1 MQFAVEELSFGTYD
15 VHGIATFPFVLAV
28 LSFVVLLI
36 SVRLGLLSRN
46 GPWKLKEDPR
56 EDFDLI
62 MASSLTLLGLI
73 IGFSFSMALTRYD
86 QRKRCEADE
95 ANAIGTE
102 YTRADLLLAPDT
114 ARVRGLL
121 KKYLDQRI
129 SFYSNLNNLQLREL
143 NASTSQVQGEMWSA
157 VHDSAAANPNA
168 VTALAVSGMNDVLN
182 SEGYTQAARWNKI
195 PTAAWCLMLAIAV
208 CCNLLLGYSARGP
221 AEGRILFL
229 ILPLLVS
236 ISFLLMADLD
246 SPHSGIIRVHPE
258 NLLRLSQSLR

>member
-102 YTRADLLLAPDT
+102 YTRADLLLAQTRRD
-114 ARVRGLL
+114 VRGLL
-121 KKYLDQRI
+121 RNI
-129 SFYSNLNNLQLREL
+129 STNAFHSIQISIISSFASSMPLLRKSRAKCGPRSTIRLSKPERRDRSRRFRHERRVEL
-143 NASTSQVQGEMWSA
+143 G
-157 VHDSAAANPNA
+157 
-168 VTALAVSGMNDVLN
+168 
-182 SEGYTQAARWNKI
+182 GYTQAARWNKI

-208 CCNLLLGYSARGP
+208 LSCNLLLGYQRVALQRGESCSSSCRFLYPFRFSSWPTLTAPIP
-221 AEGRILFL
+221 A
-229 ILPLLVS
+229 
-236 ISFLLMADLD
+236 SFEC
-246 SPHSGIIRVHPE
+246 IRKTC
-258 NLLRLSQSLR
+258 